1 MANIKIAQ
9 LTNQINISDTD
20 LILIESATS
29 TNKMTVGKLKEL
41 LGISSGGIVESG
53 SNSNGSYIKFGD
65 GTMVCY
71 HNMTMDDW
79 VSIPRG
85 ALYSTSS
92 KVWTFPVPFALTPTV
107 TSQVNSMIPNTWTSL
122 GTGGS
127 NRFDTSVR
135 VMGTVIDGSAQYIP
149 SVSLIAIG
157 RWK

>member
-1 MANIKIAQ
+1 MKILKNLFGNGTKIHSDNIEVGTSGNHRS
-9 LTNQINISDTD
+9 LSD
-20 LILIESATS
+20 S
-29 TNKMTVGKLKEL
+29 V
-41 LGISSGGIVESG
+41 IVDSG
-53 SNSNGSYIKFGD
+53 SNSNGRYVKYAD
-65 GTMVCY
+65 GTMICY

-122 GTGGS
+122 GAGGS